1 MRLLSH
7 FNIFGSL
14 KKIKFFLFHK
24 VFTKKIKKP
33 PDFGDFRADGYYTF
47 RSSITGSNLI
57 P

>member
-33 PDFGDFRADGYYTF
+33 PKSGGFKTDGLLHF
-47 RSSITGSNLI
+47 F
-57 P
+57 